1 MLVLGRE
8 NGPQL
13 PDHCQDVPELELG
26 HARNERPAGFA
37 PEPIP
42 VALPRRLEYRCR
54 VLRGPLQLANQL
66 APNLLRALPGRVL
79 IVPRIARLPTRKQG
93 TAMSLWY

>member
-1 MLVLGRE
+1 MLLLRRE

-26 HARNERPAGFA
+26 HARNEGPAVFT

-42 VALPRRLEYRCR
+42 VALPRRLEYRCQ
-54 VLRGPLQLANQL
+54 VLFGA
-66 APNLLRALPGRVL
+66 APSNWPSNR
-79 IVPRIARLPTRKQG
+79 PRTSWAR
-93 TAMSLWY
+93 SLTMW